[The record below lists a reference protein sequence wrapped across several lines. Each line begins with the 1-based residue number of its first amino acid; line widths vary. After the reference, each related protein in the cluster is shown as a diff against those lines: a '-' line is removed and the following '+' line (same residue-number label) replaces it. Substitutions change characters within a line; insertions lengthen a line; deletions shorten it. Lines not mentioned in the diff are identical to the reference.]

1 MDTTLIDEHEDHN
14 MVKFYERDWTYAL
27 LYNRYLSQA
36 HITHKSNPMISSSC
50 LTGTGSS
57 LVNSLEGHK
66 DCFQQMLSLD
76 TSPSTHELVLVS
88 KKEAEKIVRWLDSN
102 GDGYIDLDDL
112 LNVITQCGSEKD
124 DLMDAFLI
132 FDIDKNGFI
141 YIS

>member
-1 MDTTLIDEHEDHN
+1 
-14 MVKFYERDWTYAL
+14 
-27 LYNRYLSQA
+27 
-36 HITHKSNPMISSSC
+36 MISSSC

-57 LVNSLEGHK
+57 HVNSLKGHK

-76 TSPSTHELVLVS
+76 TSPSTHELVLKCTA
-88 KKEAEKIVRWLDSN
+88 KKEAEKIIRWLDSN

-132 FDIDKNGFI
+132 FDIDKN
-141 YIS
+141 